1 MTDDKLE
8 NLRAKIDELDLQILD
23 LLNRRMT
30 LSLAIG
36 RLKAAEN
43 QNAMDSV
50 REQEILRRLKAHSAG
65 PILARDSRSC
75 LSGNLF
81 RITSP
86 AITIDN
92 RLSWSARN
100 AHA

>member
-30 LSLAIG
+30 LSVAIG
-36 RLKAAEN
+36 SLKAVEN

-50 REQEILRRLKAHSAG
+50 REQEISGALNHTAPAPSLKR
-65 PILARDSRSC
+65 PWK
-75 LSGNLF
+75 LF
-81 RITSP
+81 IGKYSP
-86 AITIDN
+86 DRERCN
-92 RLSWSARN
+92 R
-100 AHA
+100 H